1 MPLPRPPLHQHRSGS
16 AFRHKQS
23 LLAVAASLLIAAC
36 SQHVPTYDEL
46 LAEAAQAT
54 AQGAHA
60 TALVELK
67 AAVDMQPRNADTRI
81 LLARSLLANGQANDA
96 EKQLRRA
103 FQLGADQQQVLP
115 LLCQTLF
122 EQKSFQ
128 QLIEE
133 TELAAG
139 SGTLDAA
146 SQVYRG
152 RALLMQ
158 GDADQAEQLFK
169 RAQAT
174 PASKGPA
181 SIGLA
186 QVELLRGNVDKTL
199 KLINDVLA
207 QHPDNAEA
215 WSVRAD
221 VYTMLQQSDEA
232 INSYRNLL
240 KYNPKEI
247 SAYVRLVDL
256 LAVAKRYSE
265 ARAEADKAKPYIK
278 ADGMNDY
285 LAAIILFRENKLADA
300 RKQIAK
306 ANQQLTQSVPAITL
320 AGQIELADQAATT
333 ASGYFQQALN
343 IEPGNTYTRML
354 LAQAQ
359 MMMHEPQQAV
369 DTLKPALLAAP
380 YSVPLY
386 TLAGEAMLSAGDDQQ
401 AISVL
406 QYAAKLAP
414 DNARV
419 QRSLAFSRVAAGD
432 TSAALATFSN
442 DSKAALQT
450 RVLVKVIQAIQNR
463 RTAEAEQLAR
473 GLVSDTP
480 DHPLPHN
487 LLGVALAQQQKWDAA
502 RAEFGKALDIKPD
515 HLPALVNLAKLDLQS
530 GKAEAATGRFD
541 TLLKRQPDNSALLVG
556 RAEVGLQAGENA
568 NQVEPLLLRAVKANP
583 HALQP
588 VLMLAQM
595 HAQAGNT
602 AQALDYARKARNI
615 APNDRDI
622 LRTLGLAELTGGD
635 RAAAVTALTQWSAAA
650 PNDINALIYLA
661 RAQANDNRAASAEQS
676 LTKALQLDPKQ
687 IQAHIELALLY
698 ARTKRPADASRK
710 LADLKAL
717 KLSGDRLREL
727 QGDVEMA
734 AGKPAAAVEQ
744 YQALFNASASAGVLA
759 KLHDALV
766 QTGKVDAAIA
776 LGQQWVSQ
784 HATDTGAKYFLAD
797 AASRAGRAGIAA
809 QYYESILEARPNDL
823 TALNNAAQ
831 AYSTTDPKRSLELA
845 QRAVKLS
852 PDNPYVLDT
861 YGWALL
867 QNGKLAAAISN
878 IEQAFRKA
886 GNQPEITYHYAV
898 ALLKSGDRT
907 SARQR
912 LDDLLQSNPNFPG
925 IGDAR
930 YLQQQLSKEATE

>member
-1 MPLPRPPLHQHRSGS
+1 M
-16 AFRHKQS
+16 S
-23 LLAVAASLLIAAC
+23 LLRPHQNNNGFARQPTRHLLAAATSLLIAAC
-36 SQHVPTYDEL
+36 GQHVQTYDEL
-46 LAEAAQAT
+46 LAAAAQAT

-60 TALVELK
+60 MALMELK
-67 AAVDMQPRNADTRI
+67 AAVDMQPRNADGRV

-103 FQLGADQQQVLP
+103 FQLGANRQQILP

-133 TELAAG
+133 TELAAA

-158 GDADQAEQLFK
+158 GSADQAEQLFK
-169 RAQAT
+169 QAQTT
-174 PASKGPA
+174 PASKGSA

-186 QVELLRGNVDKTL
+186 QVELLRGNVDSAL
-199 KLINDVLA
+199 KHINDVLA

-232 INSYRNLL
+232 INSYKNLL

-256 LAVAKRYSE
+256 LAVAKRYDE
-265 ARAEADKAKPYIK
+265 ARAEADKAKPYVK

-285 LAAIILFRENKLADA
+285 LAAIVLFRENKLVEA
-300 RKQIAK
+300 RKRIAK

-320 AGQIELADQAATT
+320 AGQVELADQAATP
-333 ASGYFQQALN
+333 ASSYFQQALN
-343 IEPGNTYTRML
+343 IEPGNIYTRML
-354 LAQAQ
+354 LAQAH

-442 DSKAALQT
+442 NGKTAPQT
-450 RVLVKVIQAIQNR
+450 QVVIKVIRAIQGR
-463 RTAEAEQLAR
+463 QAVEAEQLAR
-473 GLVSDTP
+473 GLVTDMP

-487 LLGVALAQQQKWDAA
+487 LLGVSLAQQQKWDAA
-502 RAEFGKALDIKPD
+502 RAEFGKALELKPD
-515 HLPALVNLAKLDLQS
+515 HLPALINLAKLDLQS
-530 GKAEAATGRFD
+530 GKADAATGRFD
-541 TLLKRQPDNSALLVG
+541 TLLKQKPGNGALLVG
-556 RAEVGLQAGENA
+556 RAEIGLQAGENA
-568 NQVEPLLLRAVKANP
+568 SQVEPLLVRAIKANP

-602 AQALDYARKARNI
+602 AQALEYARKARAI
-615 APNDRDI
+615 APNDRDA
-622 LRTLGLAELTGGD
+622 LRTLGLAELAGGD

-650 PNDINALIYLA
+650 PGDINALIYLA

-676 LTKALQLDPKQ
+676 LAKALQLDPKH
-687 IQAHIELALLY
+687 IQAHVELALLY
-698 ARTKRPADASRK
+698 ARTKRPVDASRK

-717 KLSGDRLREL
+717 KLPADRLREL
-727 QGDVEMA
+727 QGDIEMA
-734 AGKPAAAVEQ
+734 AGKPAAAVEH
-744 YQALFNASASAGVLA
+744 YQALFNASASAGMLA

-766 QTGKVDAAIA
+766 QAGKVDTAIA

-784 HATDTGAKYFLAD
+784 HAADTSAKYFLAD
-797 AASRAGRAGIAA
+797 AASRAGRPAIAA
-809 QYYESILEARPNDL
+809 QYYESILDARPNDL

-831 AYSTTDPKRSLELA
+831 AYSNTDPKRSLELA
-845 QRAVKLS
+845 QRAVKLG

-867 QNGKLAAAISN
+867 QNGKLAAAVSN
-878 IEQAFRKA
+878 IEQAFRKT
-886 GNQPEITYHYAV
+886 GSQPEITYHYAV

-912 LDDLLQSNPNFPG
+912 LDELLQGNPDFPG

-930 YLQQQLSKEATE
+930 YLLQQLNKEAAE